1 MISDASSGRPRLLPR
16 EEGVALRAL
25 RLTVAPRALVTRA
38 GTDVVVRTPSRPD
51 HHGGNVV
58 DLLAPPRAAD
68 VPALVARVR
77 RLLEPTGVARPHLR
91 WERPVGTADPDVET
105 ALTAAGS
112 PPDVTHVLRIP
123 APRDGAGGDA
133 PDAVVRLPVPGR
145 DPGADDAATARRWHG
160 AEVLQRYFE
169 GDLPAAWRARA
180 TEGAEWAA
188 WDRARVRELAAL
200 GRADVWLATAQGIPV
215 ATLTVL
221 RDGAGAAHLEDLVT
235 HPVHRRRGVATALVA
250 AAVAAEHAA
259 APGTVV
265 TAEVVPGGPS
275 APLFARLGAVPV
287 AEVVSALAG
296 DPADRGPGSAEPH
309 R

>member
-1 MISDASSGRPRLLPR
+1 MTTDAPAGRPRLLPR

-58 DLLAPPRAAD
+58 DLLAPPAAD
-68 VPALVARVR
+68 AVPALVARVR

-91 WERPVGTADPDVET
+91 WERPVGAADPEVEA
-105 ALTAAGS
+105 ALAVAGS
-112 PPDVTHVLRIP
+112 PPEVTHVLRIP
-123 APRDGAGGDA
+123 APADRHADAGG
-133 PDAVVRLPVPGR
+133 PAVARLPVPGR

-180 TEGAEWAA
+180 TDGAAWAA
-188 WDRARVRELAAL
+188 WDRGRVRELAAL
-200 GRADVWLATAQGIPV
+200 GRADVWLATAQGVPV

-235 HPVHRRRGVATALVA
+235 HPVHRRRGVATALVT

-259 APGTVV
+259 APGVVV
-265 TAEVVPGGPS
+265 TAEVVPDGPS

-287 AEVVSALAG
+287 AEVVSAL
-296 DPADRGPGSAEPH
+296 PAARGPAGPH

>member
-1 MISDASSGRPRLLPR
+1 MTGGRLRVLPR
-16 EEGVALRAL
+16 EEGTALRAL

-51 HHGGNVV
+51 HRAGNVV
-58 DLLAPPRAAD
+58 DLLVPPAAAD

-77 RLLEPTGVARPHLR
+77 RLLEPTGVDRPHLR
-91 WERPVGTADPDVET
+91 WERPVGAADPAVAA
-105 ALTAAGS
+105 ALVAAGA
-112 PPDVTHVLRIP
+112 PPRVTRVLGIP
-123 APRDGAGGDA
+123 APEAPGPAPAGVA
-133 PDAVVRLPVPGR
+133 RLPVPGR
-145 DPGADDAATARRWHG
+145 DPGADDTATARRWHG
-160 AEVLQRYFE
+160 AEVLQRYAE
-169 GDLPAAWRARA
+169 GDLPATWRARA
-180 TEGAEWAA
+180 TTGAAWDA

-235 HPVHRRRGVATALVA
+235 HPAHRRRGLATGLVA

-259 APGTVV
+259 APGTLV
-265 TAEVVPGGPS
+265 TAEVVPGGAS
-275 APLFARLGAVPV
+275 EALLTGLGAVTV
-287 AEVVSALAG
+287 AEVVAALVAP
-296 DPADRGPGSAEPH
+296 DADAGPGPEGPH